1 LALIGFRYDDELVGE
16 EDLEEF
22 EVHEAVGYYRKETG
36 HELIGSYLCRT
47 FKSYGEVT
55 CVVIDFDSTDKVECP
70 FTVWYSWGK
79 QERLSWNEVMGSM
92 ASGPKDGKCKSI
104 VTPFPGALPST
115 TAPPTPG
122 GGDVSEINRLLAGMR
137 GTPAALDV
145 NQLVECE
152 DEGFFHPARVTQVDN
167 AQGKARVHF
176 LGWHSRHD
184 QVLDLSSS
192 RLRLPR
198 EDVDGRGGRVEA
210 PGMLPPT
217 VNTMDEIRNFI
228 RGLDKTSTRTQSGN
242 DSSPPRPDPSRPL
255 NHWNVYLPC
264 QPPPPRFHPLWHT
277 PPRVPRGEVYAFD
290 SSCP

>member
-1 LALIGFRYDDELVGE
+1 VQ
-16 EDLEEF
+16 
-22 EVHEAVGYYRKETG
+22 EAVEYYRKETG

-55 CVVIDFDSTDKVECP
+55 CVIIDFDSSDNVECP

-92 ASGPKDGKCKSI
+92 ASGPKEGACKSI

-198 EDVDGRGGRVEA
+198 EDGDGRGGRVEA

-242 DSSPPRPDPSRPL
+242 VSPLLDLPPFNLERL
-255 NHWNVYLPC
+255 EYLPGLP
-264 QPPPPRFHPLWHT
+264 QPPPLLGFIPSSIHLPECQ
-277 PPRVPRGEVYAFD
+277 VPCPGNSTHQNHESD
-290 SSCP
+290 SG